1 VAAENA
7 RIWIEPDLPPVF
19 HSRADRLIALLCESH
34 GTADIAPSPDHQV
47 AALRLTTSP
56 SKSAEAVRLA
66 GEPLALVTS
75 PRLPVRS
82 LTVDQANAVLSGQ
95 ITDWSE
101 FGAPTPV
108 KVEIVQRPA
117 GPDPAAWGP
126 GLTVAS
132 YDDLV
137 SLFPSRRDECGRRV
151 RGRFPGEQLDDRRC

>member
-1 VAAENA
+1 MAAENA

-19 HSRADRLIALLCESH
+19 QSRADRLIALLRESH
-34 GTADIAPSPDHQV
+34 GTADIAPSPDHQA
-47 AALRLTTSP
+47 AALRLTTRP

-117 GPDPAAWGP
+117 GPDPAAWSP

-137 SLFPSRRDECGRRV
+137 SLFPSRRIPAR
-151 RGRFPGEQLDDRRC
+151 